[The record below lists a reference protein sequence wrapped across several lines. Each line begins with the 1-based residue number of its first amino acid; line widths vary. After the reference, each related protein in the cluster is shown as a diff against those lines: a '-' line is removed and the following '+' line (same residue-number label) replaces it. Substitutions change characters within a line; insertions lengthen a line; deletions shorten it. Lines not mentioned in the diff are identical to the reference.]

1 MPKPSSYVVSR
12 DVIHV
17 PPVCRQTS
25 IRLILLFL
33 SYHTFFIH
41 FPLHMH
47 KLYTLCGLNR
57 MHLLSCHHHPPFTT
71 AIAIAHHIPIPGFS
85 LTIHPTFSFRCQ
97 SINIMYDEWII
108 SQPKPNQAKPKSSPK
123 RVKFKIGCKLPEA
136 VSAANE
142 IQYNPIGL
150 ALLFSFF
157 GIRFPDCSLF

>member
-1 MPKPSSYVVSR
+1 MYLPYVGKRVSGWSCCFYPIILFSSIS
-12 DVIHV
+12 
-17 PPVCRQTS
+17 
-25 IRLILLFL
+25 L
-33 SYHTFFIH
+33 STCISCIH
-41 FPLHMH
+41 F
-47 KLYTLCGLNR
+47 CGLNW

-157 GIRFPDCSLF
+157 GIRFPDCSLFWYPVQ